1 MRPRRVYGKIINSL
15 SILRT
20 VQRPVQ
26 NRTSDPVTRLRRQS
40 TAPVILAPTGWR
52 HSARI
57 SSVSLWADFY
67 HLVCPGRS
75 SNKPSLALHSRSPSS
90 FGTVFSFIRF
100 SLPEPRSPLGISI
113 LVLSPR
119 VRHLLVD
126 FISHCPSSSPSK
138 GVSGLVW
145 CVCLLP
151 HSHSPSTRIPYSV
164 PQKTN
169 SQAHLSPSR
178 RSRIPSAHLSS
189 PNAPTVSS
197 NSSSTSNTKTLVYH
211 RSCTFAN
218 CSSL

>member
-90 FGTVFSFIRF
+90 FGTVFSFIPF

-145 CVCLLP
+145 CVCFHILILP
-151 HSHSPSTRIPYSV
+151 QRGYPIQFRKRPTHRRICRHQEDHESLQHTCPLQTRLP
-164 PQKTN
+164 
-169 SQAHLSPSR
+169 
-178 RSRIPSAHLSS
+178 
-189 PNAPTVSS
+189 
-197 NSSSTSNTKTLVYH
+197 
-211 RSCTFAN
+211 
-218 CSSL
+218 